1 MFKMGS
7 FIYVQKLTGC
17 LSDLDNLLAI
27 LETKI
32 KNEQAPYDKICY
44 FYWFRNGHLKYNMF
58 NSS

>member
-1 MFKMGS
+1 MGS
-7 FIYVQKLTGC
+7 FIYVQKLIGC

-32 KNEQAPYDKICY
+32 KNEQAPLWLTML
-44 FYWFRNGHLKYNMF
+44 FYSFRYGHLKYDMF

>member
-1 MFKMGS
+1 MFKMGL
-7 FIYVQKLTGC
+7 FIYVQRLIGC

-32 KNEQAPYDKICY
+32 KNEQAPLWLNML
-44 FYWFRNGHLKYNMF
+44 FYSFRYGHLKYDMF